1 MQRTYTNLL
10 KNDKHSRYINKAY
23 LLLEKFDGNP
33 EKSGRIFFNE
43 KHVTPGSAKP
53 KM

>member
-1 MQRTYTNLL
+1 MNENKKLL
-10 KNDKHSRYINKAY
+10 YCE
-23 LLLEKFDGNP
+23 LLEKFDGNP
-33 EKSGRIFFNE
+33 EKSGRIFFNV